1 MKTKEEIFEKIKGLL
16 ALGDA
21 SRNNSDEEAK
31 AAMLKAQQLM
41 AKYDISAEELE
52 GEEEEQY
59 AHEMCE
65 HKWDYAYRIPLANV
79 LGKNFRCMVY
89 THGKKVVFMGHPSD
103 AKICKAT
110 FEFAY
115 QYIQKK
121 GNAIYNKRYSMG
133 YPTKGVFN
141 SYAHGFIVGL
151 QEAFDVQCRALAI
164 VTPQDVI
171 DEFTNISKD
180 WKSKNRKNIAKDA
193 TDAQVWYEGRR
204 DGKKFMD
211 KDKLPE

>member
-1 MKTKEEIFEKIKGLL
+1 MTKDDVLRKIKDLL
-16 ALGDA
+16 ALGD
-21 SRNNSDEEAK
+21 SNRNNSEEEAK

-41 AKYDISAEELE
+41 AKYDISAEEVE

-59 AHEMCE
+59 SHEVCE
-65 HKWDYAYRIPLANV
+65 HKWDYAYRIPLAHV
-79 LGKNFRCMVY
+79 LADNFRCMVY
-89 THGKKVVFMGHPSD
+89 CKGKKVVFMGHPSD

-115 QYIQKK
+115 KFIQKR

-151 QEAFDVQCRALAI
+151 KEAFDVQCLALAI
-164 VTPQDVI
+164 VTPPDVI
-171 DEFTNISKD
+171 DEFDNL
-180 WKSKNRKNIAKDA
+180 SKNWGTKHSKGISQDA
-193 TDAQVWYEGRR
+193 TDLGSWKQGHK
-204 DGKKFMD
+204 DGKQFMD
-211 KDKLPE
+211 KDKLPG

>member
-65 HKWDYAYRIPLANV
+65 HKWDYAYRLPLANV

-121 GNAIYNKRYSMG
+121 GNASYNKRYSMG

-180 WKSKNRKNIAKDA
+180 WKSNKRKNIAKDA
-193 TDAQVWYEGRR
+193 TDAQVWYRARR
-204 DGKKFMD
+204 HGKKFVD
-211 KDKLPE
+211 KNKLPE